1 MAKNVLFLQKMHFF
15 CLKYLVYKDF
25 FVTLQAYLIW
35 NPIIHIINNLKTLFI
50 MNKLELIKAAAA
62 KAEVSAALAAK
73 VIDAALEASVE
84 AVKKGEGLQ
93 LIGYATIGYAQR
105 AARKA
110 KNPRT
115 GAIVNVPAKK
125 VVKIKPGAKFAL

>member
-1 MAKNVLFLQKMHFF
+1 
-15 CLKYLVYKDF
+15 
-25 FVTLQAYLIW
+25 
-35 NPIIHIINNLKTLFI
+35 
-50 MNKLELIKAAAA
+50 MNKSELIKAAAA

-73 VIDAALEASVE
+73 VIDAALEAAVE
-84 AVKKGEGLQ
+84 AVKKGENVQ
-93 LIGYATIGYAQR
+93 LVGYATIAVAKR

-125 VVKIKPGAKFAL
+125 VVKIKAGAKFAL

>member
-1 MAKNVLFLQKMHFF
+1 
-15 CLKYLVYKDF
+15 
-25 FVTLQAYLIW
+25 
-35 NPIIHIINNLKTLFI
+35 
-50 MNKLELIKAAAA
+50 MNKSELIKAAAA

-73 VIDAALEASVE
+73 VIDAALEAAVE
-84 AVKKGEGLQ
+84 AVKKGEGVQ
-93 LIGYATIGYAQR
+93 LVGYANIAIVNK